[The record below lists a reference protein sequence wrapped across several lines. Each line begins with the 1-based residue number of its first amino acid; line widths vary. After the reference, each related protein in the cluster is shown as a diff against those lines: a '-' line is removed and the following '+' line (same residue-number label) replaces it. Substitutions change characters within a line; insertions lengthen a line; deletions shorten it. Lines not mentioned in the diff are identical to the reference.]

1 VGDGQHVTAG
11 FERCSFSYAD
21 QMTDQLSVLVTGG
34 AGYIGS
40 HCCKAL
46 NEAGFSP
53 VCFDNFSTGHP
64 QFVKWGPLIKG
75 DVRDTEAVIQAFRQ
89 YPIAAVMH
97 FAASSAVGESVVD
110 PEKYYTNNVEGSL
123 SLLRAMR
130 EANCAKLV
138 FSSTGAVY
146 GKASLEPIGEAA
158 ARKPVNPYGSSKLMI
173 EQIISDYRA
182 AYQLQSICFRY
193 FNASGADSSGVIG
206 ELRDPETHL
215 IPRAMM
221 RLQGH
226 VSDFAVFGEDYD
238 TPDGTAVRDYIHVAD
253 LAAAHV
259 LAVQLLAGDHQG
271 GTYNLGT
278 GRGYSVKEVLSAI
291 AKEAA
296 REVPFVLK
304 ERRAGDPPIL
314 VADPTAAERELG
326 FRPRCSQLA
335 TIVRSAWIWHQKAHP
350 VRAAELLDLSR

>member
-1 VGDGQHVTAG
+1 
-11 FERCSFSYAD
+11 
-21 QMTDQLSVLVTGG
+21 MSVQPSILVTGG

-46 NEAGFSP
+46 AESGFTP

-75 DVRDTEAVIQAFRQ
+75 DVRDTEAVIQALRQ
-89 YPIAAVMH
+89 HSIAAVMH
-97 FAASSAVGESVVD
+97 FAAVSAVGESVAD
-110 PEKYYTNNVEGSL
+110 PEKYYANNVTGSL

-130 EANCAKLV
+130 ESDCRRLV

-146 GKASLEPIGEAA
+146 GNASSKPISEAA
-158 ARKPVNPYGSSKLMI
+158 ARQPVNPYGSSKLMI
-173 EQIISDYRA
+173 EQAIQDYRA
-182 AYQLQSICFRY
+182 AYQLRAICFRY
-193 FNASGADSSGVIG
+193 FNASGADPSAVIG

-226 VSDFAVFGEDYD
+226 VSDFAVFGDDYD

-259 LAVQLLAGDHQG
+259 LAIRLLAGSHQG

-278 GRGYSVKEVLSAI
+278 GRGYSVKEVLGAI
-291 AKEAA
+291 AKETA
-296 REVPFVLK
+296 EQVPFVLR
-304 ERRAGDPPIL
+304 ERRAGDPPTL
-314 VADPTAAERELG
+314 VADPSAAERELG
-326 FRPRCSQLA
+326 FRPRYSELA
-335 TIVRSAWIWHQKAHP
+335 TIVRSAWIWHSKAHP
-350 VRAAELLDLSR
+350 KKATFTQL